1 MKASETPLFRFLQG
15 PKQYVIPIYQRT
27 YSWSEKQCEQ
37 LWNDIVQ
44 VAKNEKIESHFLGSV
59 VYIQRGIYQASAVNS
74 LLVIDGQQR
83 LTTMILLLSAI
94 RKSLENSTNTKAIN
108 QTKINNYFLFN
119 SEEEDDKRQKLV
131 LTKSDQETLVSILNE
146 TPLPIKPS
154 KHIIDNYNYFL
165 KQITKSNIDIELLYQ
180 GICKLV
186 IVDISLDSNYDNPQ
200 LIFESLNSTGLELS
214 QADLIRNFVLMG
226 LERKLQDEIYNSFW
240 YPMEKSFG
248 HSEGSEYFDSFMRD
262 YLTIKLIEI
271 PKEREVYIRFK
282 EYFSSQKT
290 TIEEIVSDIYYY
302 SKFYILLAFGKS
314 DDPQILQRINDI
326 NALQVNVAYPFL
338 LQVFADNDKGKI
350 SRAEL
355 IEILDLVENYV
366 FRRQICEIPTN
377 SLNKTFATL
386 YGLIDPD
393 NYLESLK
400 AVFLLKD
407 SYRRYPNDSEFHQQF
422 MLKNVYNFRT
432 RNYLFRKLENYE
444 RKELVKIDDY
454 TLEHIMPQNDKVPT
468 VWREE
473 LGENWKEIHEKY
485 LHRIGN
491 LTLTGYNSELSDSS
505 FKEKQTMK
513 GGFKDS
519 PIRLNSELATLER
532 WDETAIKTR
541 SKNLADKALIIW
553 KSSYIPPEIL
563 QKYHSVIEDEEEE
576 EEEEESESLH
586 NWENKRNRATERIK
600 KVQDSLIQLISKKF
614 DCYVEPYKSV
624 MVFYTEKPTIRK
636 NRFALMS
643 CGKDTARI
651 LFRINP
657 DTFVDDEKTRKVG
670 AWYLVGEQ
678 RRMRVKEEDFTEIL
692 QRLEHAYNATKIQ

>member
-1 MKASETPLFRFLQG
+1 MKASETPLITFLQG

-37 LWNDIVQ
+37 LWNDIVH
-44 VAKNEKIESHFLGSV
+44 VAKNDKIPSHFLGSV

-83 LTTMILLLSAI
+83 LTTMTLLLAAI
-94 RKSLENSTNTKAIN
+94 RKTLENSTNVKGIN

-119 SEEEDDKRQKLV
+119 NDEEDDKRQKLV
-131 LTKSDQETLVSILNE
+131 LTRSDKETLLGILEE
-146 TPLPIKPS
+146 TPLPTKPS

-165 KQITKSNIDIELLYQ
+165 NLITKSDIDLDLLYQ

-226 LERKLQDEIYNSFW
+226 LEIKLQEEIYNTFW
-240 YPMEKSFG
+240 YPMERNFG

-262 YLTIKLIEI
+262 YLTVKLIEI
-271 PKEREVYIRFK
+271 PKEREVYMRFK
-282 EYFSSQKT
+282 EYFSSQKK
-290 TIEEIVSDIYYY
+290 TIKDIVSDIYYY
-302 SKFYILLAFGKS
+302 SKFYITLAFNKS
-314 DDPQILQRINDI
+314 EDPDILQKISDI
-326 NALQVNVAYPFL
+326 NSLQVDVAYPFL
-338 LQVFADNDKGKI
+338 LEVFADHDKGKI
-350 SRAEL
+350 SRTEL
-355 IEILDLVENYV
+355 LEILDLVESYV

-386 YGLIDPD
+386 YGLIDSD
-393 NYLESLK
+393 NYLESIK
-400 AVFLLKD
+400 AAFLLKD

-422 MLKNVYNFRT
+422 MVKNVYNFRT
-432 RNYLFRKLENYE
+432 RAYLFRKLENFG
-444 RKELVKIDDY
+444 RKEHVKIDDY
-454 TLEHIMPQNDKVPT
+454 TIEHIMPQNEKVSA

-505 FKEKQTMK
+505 FEKKQTMK

-532 WDETAIKTR
+532 WDEIAIKTR
-541 SKNLADKALIIW
+541 SKSLADKALIIW
-553 KSSYIPPEIL
+553 KYPNLSPDIL
-563 QKYHSVIEDEEEE
+563 QKYQTVEEEE
-576 EEEEESESLH
+576 DEDESDSSH
-586 NWENKRNRATERIK
+586 GWENKRSQATERIK
-600 KVQDSLIQLISKKF
+600 KIQDSLIELISKKF
-614 DCYVEPYKSV
+614 DCHIEPYRWW
-624 MVFYTEKPTIRK
+624 MVFYTEKPAKGK
-636 NRFALMS
+636 NMFALMN
-643 CGKDTARI
+643 CGKDTSRI
-651 LFRINP
+651 MFRINP
-657 DTFVDDEKTRKVG
+657 ATFVDDEKIRKVNG
-670 AWYLVGEQ
+670 WFFPRDTE
-678 RRMRVKEEDFTEIL
+678 RRMRVKEEDFSDIL
-692 QRLEHAYNATKIQ
+692 QRLEHAYNATKLLH